1 VWPADDRFKH
11 IFAKAEQYHVDA
23 LQLDIQ
29 RFDADYRDN
38 THGTLP
44 YDGVKQSRGSL
55 KMSICKRLIAAGGM
69 ALALS
74 TLSAIV
80 STDALA
86 QAPAVDPAAVQK
98 FKLMTEF
105 LDGLQ
110 QFSVNTQS
118 IIEETRFSGHRVD
131 FDLSAKVTVKR
142 PNKLS
147 AARSGQLLNEQLFY
161 DGKTLSLYRP
171 SDKTYAAA
179 TAPDTIEK
187 MVDFARETVGILLP
201 AADLVYRGAYRLMMQ
216 DVSLA
221 AVIGQTVIG
230 GVKCD
235 HLLFSRPGVD
245 FQIWIAEGKQPWPC
259 KYVVTETDTPSKLS
273 ITTFLNGWNMN
284 PAVQDSQFN
293 FVPPKGVRAIPL
305 PNEATGKPG
314 R

>member
-1 VWPADDRFKH
+1 MR
-11 IFAKAEQYHVDA
+11 I
-23 LQLDIQ
+23 
-29 RFDADYRDN
+29 
-38 THGTLP
+38 
-44 YDGVKQSRGSL
+44 SR
-55 KMSICKRLIAAGGM
+55 RLIAAGAT

-74 TLSAIV
+74 TLPVIV

-86 QAPAVDPAAVQK
+86 QAPGVDPAAVQK
-98 FKLMTEF
+98 FKRMTDF

-118 IIEETRFSGHRVD
+118 IIEEMRFSGHRVD
-131 FDLSAKVTVKR
+131 FDLSAKVAVKR

-161 DGKTLSLYRP
+161 DGKTLTLYRP
-171 SDKTYAAA
+171 SDKTYASA
-179 TAPDTIEK
+179 TTSDTIEK
-187 MVDFARETVGILLP
+187 MIDFARETVGILLP

-221 AVIGQTVIG
+221 AVVGQTVIG

-245 FQIWIAEGKQPWPC
+245 FQIWIAAGKQPWPC

-273 ITTFLNGWNMN
+273 ITTFLSGWNLK
-284 PAVQDSQFN
+284 PAVQDAQFN
-293 FVPPKGVRAIPL
+293 FVPPKGAKAIPM
-305 PNEATGKPG
+305 PREATGK
-314 R
+314 

>member
-1 VWPADDRFKH
+1 
-11 IFAKAEQYHVDA
+11 
-23 LQLDIQ
+23 
-29 RFDADYRDN
+29 
-38 THGTLP
+38 
-44 YDGVKQSRGSL
+44 
-55 KMSICKRLIAAGGM
+55 MSICRRLIAAGGM
-69 ALALS
+69 ALGLL
-74 TLSAIV
+74 TLSVVV
-80 STDALA
+80 SADALA
-86 QAPAVDPAAVQK
+86 QAPAVDPVAVQK
-98 FKLMTEF
+98 LKRMGEF

-118 IIEETRFSGHRVD
+118 IIEEDRFSGHRVD
-131 FDLSAKVTVKR
+131 YDLAAKVTVKR

-147 AARSGQLLNEQLFY
+147 AARSGELMNEQLIY
-161 DGKTLSLYRP
+161 DGKTLTLFRP
-171 SDKTYAAA
+171 SDNTYAAA

-201 AADLVYRGAYRLMMQ
+201 AADLVYRGATPLMLQ

-221 AVIGQTVIG
+221 AVVGRAVVG

-273 ITTFLNGWNMN
+273 ITTFLTGWNSS
-284 PAVQDSQFN
+284 PVVKDAQFN
-293 FVPPKGVRAIPL
+293 FVPPKGAKAIPL
-305 PNEATGKPG
+305 PQAATGKPE